1 MTSATPE
8 RTRTVVKGGRL
19 TGVLAFI
26 IVLLFM
32 PIGHALMVLNEH
44 VLGASKLMGAGIM
57 GSLGALL
64 LLLGVR
70 MNGHALRATLL
81 GLVAGILVWTGWVEF
96 SFVWI
101 AEKHGV
107 APLMDGDEVATRP
120 EYLVMV
126 SSLGLLGSMLLFFLF
141 TSTRCNL
148 ILWLQRLLRTNKQM
162 GLRPA
167 AVVHRPLAVVTFIE
181 TVMIIWTFYLL
192 LLLAYDPA
200 LAGDRHP
207 FTWSVAF
214 GSLIWSAWLIA
225 RLLRIHAFDHAVR
238 YAVPTVVIFWNF
250 VEVAGRWGLFK
261 EIWVHPLEHWAEN
274 SLILLALLLFMGR
287 YLLDHSRRRRSRSTG
302 SEAAILEV

>member
-1 MTSATPE
+1 MRTGPEGTS
-8 RTRTVVKGGRL
+8 RKVVKGGRL
-19 TGVLAFI
+19 TGALAFV

-32 PIGHALMVLNEH
+32 PIGHALMVLNEA
-44 VLGASKLMGAGIM
+44 VLGASKLVGAGSL
-57 GSLGALL
+57 GTLGALL

-70 MNGHALRATLL
+70 LNRNALSATLL

-126 SSLGLLGSMLLFFLF
+126 SSLGLLGCMLLFFLF
-141 TSTRCNL
+141 TSTRCTL
-148 ILWLQRLLRTNKQM
+148 FLWFQRQLRVNRQA
-162 GLRPA
+162 GARSGPGPGRPVA
-167 AVVHRPLAVVTFIE
+167 LVTFIE

-192 LLLAYDPA
+192 LLLAYDPD

-207 FTWSVAF
+207 LTWLVAF
-214 GSLIWSAWLIA
+214 GSLAWSAWLIA

-261 EIWVHPLEHWAEN
+261 EIWVHPLEHWVEN
-274 SLILLALLLFMGR
+274 SLIALALLLFMGR
-287 YLLDHSRRRRSRSTG
+287 YVLDHARGRRLRPTG
-302 SEAAILEV
+302 PAGPA